1 MAERVSMVPQ
11 EFGARLPTRMAD
23 GDLSTNAKARGR
35 KSASR
40 DDAARCLAEIRIL
53 ENEIVDLEKEAQEE
67 DTRSGQGP
75 ELMREQQSDL
85 HQSEA
90 LRRELQGLDEDTL

>member
-1 MAERVSMVPQ
+1 MAERASMVPQ

-23 GDLSTNAKARGR
+23 ADLSTNAKARGR

-53 ENEIVDLEKEAQEE
+53 ENEIVDLEKQAQEG

-75 ELMREQQSDL
+75 DLREQQSDL